1 MLKLS
6 KKQKFE
12 KYVIIFFCLLIVG
25 NLANWKVLCFGADG
39 HIELESAFHE
49 RCDDPKHNTA
59 SDLKI
64 LSSQTNQEICK
75 HCGTCVDIPISNELV
90 QIYKSAQKSNPK
102 FPVQTA
108 YMFIEPEKLNSYV
121 YNLDSKT
128 VGDTPYFTPL
138 HTVILLI

>member
-1 MLKLS
+1 MKLS

-12 KYVIIFFCLLIVG
+12 KFVIIFSCLLIVG
-25 NLANWKVLCFGADG
+25 NLTHWKVLCFGADG

-59 SDLKI
+59 SDLNV
-64 LSSQTNQEICK
+64 LSSQTKQEICK
-75 HCGTCVDIPISNELV
+75 HCGTCVDIPISNDLV
-90 QIYKSAQKSNPK
+90 QISKTPQKLNPK

-108 YMFIEPEKLNSYV
+108 YMFIETEKLNYYV
-121 YNLDSKT
+121 YNFDSNT
-128 VGDTPYFTPL
+128 FSDTPYFTPL